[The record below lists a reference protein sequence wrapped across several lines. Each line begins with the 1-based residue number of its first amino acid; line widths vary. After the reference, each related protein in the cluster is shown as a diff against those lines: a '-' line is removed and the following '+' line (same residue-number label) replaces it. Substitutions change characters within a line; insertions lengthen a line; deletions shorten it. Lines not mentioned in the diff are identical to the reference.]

1 VLAQALALAL
11 AQVLAQQW
19 SVDLAAQGQALVM
32 GPEMGSQPAPSPPDA
47 PSRN

>member
-1 VLAQALALAL
+1 VLAQAQALAQALA
-11 AQVLAQQW
+11 QTW

-32 GPEMGSQPAPSPPDA
+32 GPEMGSQPAPLPPDA